1 MTKSLLFEAIYL
13 KMYEHRLPFSVEEL
27 IEQHERR
34 INKENIDA
42 ILVAKGFD
50 VDLEEEK
57 ETLKALNLLNEELN
71 PQQGIIMKP

>member
-1 MTKSLLFEAIYL
+1 MFL
-13 KMYEHRLPFSVEEL
+13 SVEEL